1 MKPRVCGI
9 YEIRNIVN
17 DKVYV
22 GSAVN
27 IRVRWVRHRHE
38 LKVRRHHCKHLE
50 SSWHK
55 HGADKFVFKILEEL
69 TWPVDNDLL
78 YQREQYWIDQVPVG
92 KLFNNVAVVDATSNN
107 VFKFCEIQKHKF
119 ETGQVSFKLKPFER
133 IHPVT
138 GEIKRY
144 SIPMEAK
151 LDGFEPGD
159 IMRCCQGI
167 DRSHANFYWR
177 FQDGSTPDI
186 PDKHTSIFFAIVGTN
201 IKTGDK
207 IYINSREDYK
217 SLGFEYSRLKE
228 CAMKVYGRKSCHG
241 HTWEFADEEM
251 RKFFEN
257 RATPTFEA
265 VMRKPVVRECPKTG
279 ELKYYSMLSGTT
291 ADGFDNR
298 RVSLCCRGKIDTY
311 RNYRWRFA

>member
-1 MKPRVCGI
+1 MKRRICGI
-9 YEIRNIVN
+9 YEIRNTVN
-17 DKVYV
+17 DNVYI

-27 IRVRWVRHRHE
+27 VRQRWIRHRHE

-55 HGADKFVFKILEEL
+55 HGAEKFVFKVLEEL
-69 TWPVDNDLL
+69 PWPVDNDLL
-78 YQREQYWIDQVPVG
+78 YKREQHWINQVPVG
-92 KLFNNVAVVDATSNN
+92 KLFNGVPVVDAESNN

-159 IMRCCQGI
+159 IMRCCIGR
-167 DRSHANFYWR
+167 DRNHGNYYWR
-177 FQDGSTPDI
+177 FQDGSTPEV
-186 PDKHTSIFFAIVGTN
+186 PDKHASIFFAIVGTH

-217 SLGFEYSRLKE
+217 SLVFNYARLKE
-228 CAMKVYGRKSCHG
+228 CSMKLRGRKVHRE
-241 HTWEFADEEM
+241 HTWEFADEGI
-251 RKFFEN
+251 RRFFED
-257 RATPTFEA
+257 RATPNFEA
-265 VMRKPVVRECPKTG
+265 VMRKPVIRECLKTG
-279 ELKYYSMLSGTT
+279 EIKHYSMLSETI

-298 RVSLCCRGKIDTY
+298 RVSLCCRGKISTY
-311 RNYRWRFA
+311 RGYRWRFA